1 MPAHFSEIRTA
12 GDPSNSGVKE
22 KLYTMRAKL
31 IAAAALIA
39 LTALPVVAKKTGFEG
54 KWVIDK
60 QSPSARDADFPIG
73 LTQRIKQS
81 GSGYTIESQFP
92 EPKSGI
98 VPLLYL
104 GIMATRL
111 NLATDGSRSQ
121 NQIGP
126 FQQAAKTT
134 VDGNSMTTEWVAVV
148 KGDQV
153 QGKWIRTLSEDGKHM
168 TLQVNET
175 SKGQTR
181 QATIVFKRR

>member
-1 MPAHFSEIRTA
+1 
-12 GDPSNSGVKE
+12 
-22 KLYTMRAKL
+22 MRAKL
-31 IAAAALIA
+31 LVAATLIA
-39 LTALPVVAKKTGFEG
+39 VMALPMVAKKTGFDG

-60 QSPSARDADFPIG
+60 QSPSAHDPDFPIG
-73 LTQRIKQS
+73 LTQRIKHN
-81 GSGYTIESQFP
+81 GSGFTIESQFP
-92 EPKSGI
+92 EPKSGV

-111 NLATDGSRSQ
+111 SLSADGSQSQ

-153 QGKWIRTLSEDGKHM
+153 QGKWVRTLSDDGKHM
-168 TLQVNET
+168 TLEVNET
-175 SKGQTR
+175 SNGQTR
-181 QATIVFKRR
+181 QATIIFKRA